1 MLSRFVVTERLGSD
15 SAFKK
20 KKDHL
25 GQIIVLSNKENR
37 LTVCLFNAALHKAAA
52 SLL

>member
-15 SAFKK
+15 SALK

>member
-1 MLSRFVVTERLGSD
+1 MLSRFVVWEVILYL
-15 SAFKK
+15 K